1 VIIEFLAVAS
11 RPTSEAL
18 DLIADGAVM
27 PLDVTDADADAGTDT
42 GAGAGSFGA
51 LATLVDRP

>member
-1 VIIEFLAVAS
+1 
-11 RPTSEAL
+11 
-18 DLIADGAVM
+18 M